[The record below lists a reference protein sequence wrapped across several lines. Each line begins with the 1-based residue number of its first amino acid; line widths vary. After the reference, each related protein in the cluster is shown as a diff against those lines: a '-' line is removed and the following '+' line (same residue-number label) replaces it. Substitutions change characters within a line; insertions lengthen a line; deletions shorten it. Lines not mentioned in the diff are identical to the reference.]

1 MRAIFEGIQK
11 IAIFSI
17 CVLLLS
23 LHAGSAHAL
32 SVDDVGTFQP
42 TSTLPLGSSDSTSA
56 IYNNYIYQVGGATSQ
71 YGSSLEVNYAHINS
85 DGSLGEWNS
94 TTPLPNAVYN
104 SATVVY
110 NGYIYEVGGAPN
122 GGNGSST
129 TVYVAPINNDGTIG
143 EWSTTSALPQQLA
156 GHSALVNDGFIYAIA
171 GHDTTGGFSNKIY
184 YAPINNDG
192 TIGSWSIGATLP
204 DYSFEGTSVV
214 YDDRIYVLGGLGAS
228 FEPSANVYIG
238 NINIDGSI
246 SSIQTSGNLM
256 PSAVVEGN
264 SVVNNGYIYTIGG
277 GPTFNTEGDEIYYA
291 PINNDGTVGVWQT
304 SSTKL
309 PTPVI
314 KSSSVTNNGY
324 LYSVGGYGNGSL
336 DSVHY
341 AQFITPDSADS
352 DEDGVL
358 DVEEN
363 AGPNG
368 GDANNDGTQDSEQP
382 NVLSYENA
390 LTNEYAILETDCQSI
405 ENFQIGGESSGQSDK
420 NYDYPM
426 GLASFWIRCENPGD
440 TANVKQYFF
449 NNQGS
454 QDYTVRKWMNDGTY
468 VEIPD
473 YEKYGMLL
481 DTPVFGVEYDLTDG
495 SSFDDD
501 GEENGLII
509 DPSGPALPVGVV
521 DSDSSSTSSSL
532 AETGEDTRWFVYL
545 AATLIATPLIVV
557 NHWHRYRS

>member
-1 MRAIFEGIQK
+1 MRAIFESIQK
-11 IAIFSI
+11 TAILSVF
-17 CVLLLS
+17 VLLLG
-23 LHAGSAHAL
+23 LHAGSVYAL

-42 TSTLPLGSSDSTSA
+42 TSSLPLGSSDSTSA

-85 DGSLGEWNS
+85 DGSLGEWSS
-94 TTPLPNAVYN
+94 TTQLPNAVYN

-214 YDDRIYVLGGLGAS
+214 YDDRIYLLGGLAAS

-238 NINIDGSI
+238 NINVDGSI
-246 SSIQTSGNLM
+246 SSIQTSSNPM
-256 PSAVVEGN
+256 PSAVVEGT
-264 SVVNNGYIYTIGG
+264 SVINNGYIYTLGG
-277 GPTFNTEGDEIYYA
+277 GPTFSAEGDEIHYA

-309 PTPVI
+309 PTPVK
-314 KSSSVTNNGY
+314 KSSSVANDGY

-336 DSVHY
+336 SSVHY
-341 AQFITPDSADS
+341 AKFITPDTADS
-352 DEDGVL
+352 DEDGSL
-358 DVEEN
+358 DTVEN
-363 AGPNG
+363 AGPNS
-368 GDANNDGTQDSEQP
+368 GDANDDGTQDSEQP
-382 NVLSYENA
+382 NVLSYDNPI
-390 LTNEYAILETDCQSI
+390 TNEYAILETDCQSI
-405 ENFQIGGESSGQSDK
+405 KNFQIGSESTGQADK

-426 GLASFWIRCENPGD
+426 GLASFWIQCENPGD
-440 TANVKQYFF
+440 TTNVKQYFF

-468 VEIPD
+468 AEIPD
-473 YEKYGMLL
+473 YEKYGMLI
-481 DTPVFGVEYDLTDG
+481 DTPVFVVQYNLTDG
-495 SSFDDD
+495 STFDDD

-509 DPSGPALPVGVV
+509 DPSGPALPITAT
-521 DSDSSSTSSSL
+521 DSNVSGPSSSL
-532 AETGEDTRWFVYL
+532 ARTGQPGQSLLYISFV
-545 AATLIATPLIVV
+545 LIGTPLFILT
-557 NHWHRYRS
+557 RGRKRLS